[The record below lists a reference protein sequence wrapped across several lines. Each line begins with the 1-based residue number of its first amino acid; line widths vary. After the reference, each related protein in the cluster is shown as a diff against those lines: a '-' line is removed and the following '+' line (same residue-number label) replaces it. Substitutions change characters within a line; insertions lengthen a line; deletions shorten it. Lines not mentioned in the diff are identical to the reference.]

1 MSTTIAALLKK
12 HGPVLSFDAGWITI
26 IGGKRLMN
34 CQRCGNTFGMSE
46 LSPQGY
52 CRACAPLA
60 AQELAGT
67 QQPYRLTLANVRSS
81 IEQLQKDHDALC
93 KTVLDV
99 REEVKTAHERI
110 GDLRKDF
117 LTHVNAMSNRFESH
131 EHEIEGNG
139 DITGKPCY
147 SEPIVHDILEALSA
161 LTRWHVFD
169 EKREGTN
176 HRRTINAAIEE
187 IERLRKHHRSPHRVD
202 Q

>member
-1 MSTTIAALLKK
+1 MPTNIIDLLKK
-12 HGPVLSFDAGWITI
+12 HGPILSFDAGWITI

-93 KTVLDV
+93 KTVFAL
-99 REEVKTAHERI
+99 REEVITAHERI

-117 LTHVNAMSNRFESH
+117 LAHRHSNSQ
-131 EHEIEGNG
+131 
-139 DITGKPCY
+139 DPC
-147 SEPIVHDILEALSA
+147 LSFSRA
-161 LTRWHVFD
+161 RHLPAD
-169 EKREGTN
+169 
-176 HRRTINAAIEE
+176 
-187 IERLRKHHRSPHRVD
+187 
-202 Q
+202 